1 VHHAGDRPG
10 PLLPDAAD
18 ERFVLLHGA
27 RRLSHRHD
35 QAEGP
40 LRKHRRQ
47 DRTGRDLH
55 PAAGLQRVQRSGRDV
70 RQQPDR
76 HQHRGLR
83 RHRHQP
89 RLPGPRPLQ
98 SVHQDPDR
106 VPAVQHGRPVR
117 GHGSELEARPAV
129 RPAGF
134 RLQHAAFVPDS
145 PSVSGHFRGPFLDF
159 PPDFFHALAFGPGHF
174 FGRVD
179 AILRSCMRIASA
191 RLAARLGGVFLLLP
205 VPSCRGA
212 RRAHVGPRFERGPA
226 LLIPV
231 DTLRSQ
237 RPPMY
242 GYAKLEAPAL
252 DRLRGEG
259 ILFERAYS
267 HIPLTLPS
275 HVSLFTGLEPGAH
288 GVLDNAG
295 YRLDPAIPTLA
306 ELLKKAGYATGG
318 AVSAVVLSS
327 QSGIARGFDF
337 WDESVESKRRTSMLE
352 FVRRP
357 GKETADHLLAWIRH
371 QGPGPLLAFL
381 HIYEPHAPYE
391 APEPYRSRYPDPY
404 DGAVAYSD
412 AIVGG
417 FLAELKKI
425 GLYDKAMIF
434 FLSDHGEGLGDH
446 GEMQHGIFLYRESI
460 QTPLLIKLTG
470 GALAGTSVKT
480 PVQISDVFPTIGEAL
495 AVPGFPERPGT
506 TSLVGLASG
515 GPAPERRIFAE
526 NYSPRIRLGWSELR
540 SLISARNQYIEA
552 PTPEL
557 YDLAG
562 DPAEKENLAL
572 QKPPELRS
580 MVAETERRRTALR
593 APSEIAPEQAK
604 KLRSLG
610 YLTGS
615 ASEAGGPLPD
625 PKDAIGSLVELQRA
639 VELQDAG
646 KSAEAIPILL
656 GLLKT
661 NPRLIDGWE
670 ILSAVLERLGR
681 MDEALAALKRTVQ
694 LSPPGRTNYLVDIA
708 NLALRA
714 GRTEEARKHAEVAW
728 EMGDARAGEVL
739 ARIAMLEG
747 KFAEAL
753 EKVDEAEKIAG
764 ATTPP
769 QGLHVTRAEIF
780 GRQDKLDLAEA
791 EYRKELEFF
800 PQSVEAFT
808 GLAIIAASRGDM
820 SEASQRIDAMIRA
833 VPGPF
838 TYLMAV
844 RSLGRF
850 GNVSRARALLAEA
863 RRLYPQDPRFARE
876 GAGLQR

>member
-1 VHHAGDRPG
+1 MSRVDVI
-10 PLLPDAAD
+10 LLP
-18 ERFVLLHGA
+18 L
-27 RRLSHRHD
+27 
-35 QAEGP
+35 
-40 LRKHRRQ
+40 
-47 DRTGRDLH
+47 
-55 PAAGLQRVQRSGRDV
+55 
-70 RQQPDR
+70 
-76 HQHRGLR
+76 
-83 RHRHQP
+83 
-89 RLPGPRPLQ
+89 
-98 SVHQDPDR
+98 
-106 VPAVQHGRPVR
+106 
-117 GHGSELEARPAV
+117 
-129 RPAGF
+129 
-134 RLQHAAFVPDS
+134 
-145 PSVSGHFRGPFLDF
+145 
-159 PPDFFHALAFGPGHF
+159 
-174 FGRVD
+174 
-179 AILRSCMRIASA
+179 MRIAPA
-191 RLAARLGGVFLLLP
+191 RLAALLGGIFLLLP
-205 VPSCRGA
+205 VPSCRGT
-212 RRAHVGPRFERGPA
+212 RRAHVGPRFERAPVI
-226 LLIPV
+226 LISV
-231 DTLRSQ
+231 DTLRSD
-237 RPPMY
+237 RLPMY
-242 GYAKLEAPAL
+242 GYAKIETPAL
-252 DRLRGEG
+252 DGLRRDA

-267 HIPLTLPS
+267 HIPLTLPA
-275 HVSLFTGLEPGAH
+275 HVSLFTGLEPGQH
-288 GVLDNAG
+288 GVLDNSG
-295 YRLDPAIPTLA
+295 FRLDPAIPCLA

-318 AVSAVVLSS
+318 AVSAVVLNS

-391 APEPYRSRYPDPY
+391 APEAYRSRYPDPY

-446 GEMQHGIFLYRESI
+446 GEMQHGIFLYRESLQI
-460 QTPLLIKLTG
+460 PLLIKLPG

-506 TSLVGLASG
+506 TSLIGLASG

-540 SLISARNQYIEA
+540 SLISIRHQYIEA
-552 PTPEL
+552 PTPEF

-562 DPAEKENLAL
+562 DQAEKENLAGR
-572 QKPPELRS
+572 KPPELRS
-580 MVAETERRRTALR
+580 MVVETERRKTALR
-593 APSEIAPEQAK
+593 SPSTIDPEQAK
-604 KLRSLG
+604 KLQSLG

-615 ASEAGGPLPD
+615 TSETGGPLPD
-625 PKDAIGSLVELQRA
+625 PKEAIGSLVELQRA
-639 VELQDAG
+639 VELHQAG
-646 KSAEAIPILL
+646 KSAEAVPILL

-670 ILSAVLERLGR
+670 ILSAALERQGR
-681 MDEALAALKRTVQ
+681 MDEALTALKRTAQ
-694 LSPPGRTNYLVDIA
+694 LSPPGRTNYLVDVA

-714 GRTEEARKHAEVAW
+714 GRTEEARKHADVAW
-728 EMGDARAGEVL
+728 EMGDARAAEVL
-739 ARIAMLEG
+739 ARIHISENDPAGARRWAERALERKTSVDSALLVLARAAMLEG
-747 KFAEAL
+747 KLAEAL
-753 EKVDEAEKIAG
+753 EKVNEAAKAAVE
-764 ATTPP
+764 TTPP
-769 QGLHVTRAEIF
+769 MGLHVLRAEIL

-791 EYRKELEFF
+791 EYRKELELF
-800 PQSVEAFT
+800 PQNVEAFT

-820 SEASQRIDAMIRA
+820 REASRRIDAMIRA

-844 RSLGRF
+844 RSLERF
-850 GNVSRARALLAEA
+850 GDAARARSLLAEA

-876 GAGLQR
+876 EAGLRR